1 MRTYSFDN
9 NLLYVLSINIAP
21 NGAVIKIEITAPVKI
36 TIPQSNPSDKAIAP
50 IDAWTVA
57 FGKYEKIINNFSF
70 LLNLVAN

>member
-36 TIPQSNPSDKAIAP
+36 TVPQFSPSDKAIAP

-57 FGKYEKIINNFSF
+57 LGNTKR
-70 LLNLVAN
+70 